1 MLRIAFEGVDG
12 SGKTTAL
19 FGYHEDK
26 DPEGEGAGG
35 EGPGAGEFVPGVC
48 QRLGASSAYR
58 VRPTRE
64 PGSLTYS
71 ESVTPAWHT
80 TPTMQIEPHLN
91 EAPFWTGMARH
102 QVNGWSKGPES
113 EGPEPG
119 TAFFAAKS
127 AIVASEFMRR
137 HRALPSSIKGCL
149 LHPSSATWPAAL
161 GEELLQIQQDHE
173 EAYDFVHSDPALRRK
188 FSTYDARDCLRHA
201 LVAAADS
208 DEFPPVAKGLLF
220 FASHVF
226 NNHRL
231 EQKLGGRTIALFDRT
246 SESQRAYGR
255 ARGGNGFVERL
266 YEKHGTDP
274 DLVVLLTVE
283 PGEGLRRQDGPDTD
297 WETLETLKAAQEAYL
312 ERMQET
318 GFDWIHVN
326 TGPRGPEPTIALATD
341 KILGWM
347 AETRPMPEAEPSA
360 AFTS

>member
-26 DPEGEGAGG
+26 DPEGEGAD
-35 EGPGAGEFVPGVC
+35 EFVPGVC

-201 LVAAADS
+201 LAHAADS